1 MRRSSDKLGNVRT
14 LARSE
19 ERKSGMAAGRL
30 QQRLDEQ
37 LARLGELNAFRHNYA
52 NRPASNVS
60 SAHWKDYQSFL
71 SRLDRAV
78 RSQQQIV
85 RDCEKNLEA
94 QRQRWMVKRQRLESL
109 DRVLEK
115 NRAREAA
122 YQERLEQRQ
131 LDDLVRPPEAGIGEE

>member
-1 MRRSSDKLGNVRT
+1 MRRSSEKLGNVRT

>member
-1 MRRSSDKLGNVRT
+1 MRRSGDKLGNVRT

-37 LARLGELNAFRHNYA
+37 LARLGELNAFRHTYA
-52 NRPASNVS
+52 NRPVDQVS

-71 SRLDRAV
+71 GRLDRAV

-94 QRQRWMVKRQRLESL
+94 QRQRWMVKRQRLEAL
-109 DRVLEK
+109 ERVLEK
-115 NRAREAA
+115 ARAREAA

-131 LDDLVRPPEAGIGEE
+131 LDDLVRPVEPGIGED

>member
-1 MRRSSDKLGNVRT
+1 MRRSSEKLGNVRT

-37 LARLGELNAFRHNYA
+37 LTRLGELNAFRHNYA
-52 NRPASNVS
+52 NRPVSNVS